1 MLDMNK
7 HIVKSDDDQPFHTSG
22 YAVAANGGRIGA
34 VSTLTFEQR
43 QQMAQNRKT
52 VNSYTRSAIGN
63 TYSKMRAQSVE
74 PSAIA
79 NRAQASVTSKPIVL
93 PPRQN
98 SNF

>member
-7 HIVKSDDDQPFHTSG
+7 HIVKSDDDQTFHTSG
-22 YAVAANGGRIGA
+22 YAVAANGSRIGA

-52 VNSYTRSAIGN
+52 VKSYNHSAIGS
-63 TYSKMRAQSVE
+63 TYATMRAKSVE
-74 PSAIA
+74 PSAIS
-79 NRAQASVTSKPIVL
+79 NRAQASVPPKPIIL